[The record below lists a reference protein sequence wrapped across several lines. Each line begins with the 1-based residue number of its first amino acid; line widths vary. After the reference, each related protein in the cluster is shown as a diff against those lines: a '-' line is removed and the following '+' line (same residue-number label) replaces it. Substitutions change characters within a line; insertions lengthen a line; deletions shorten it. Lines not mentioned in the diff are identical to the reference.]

1 MTMTFEESL
10 RRVLEQDEG
19 IVHKI
24 YEDHMVPPNATCGIG
39 HLIIETDREYGW
51 PVGTEISEARVTQLY
66 NQDVGIALNDAR
78 WIHPD
83 FDDLP
88 TEARIVIASLC
99 FQLGLPRYQKFKLHH
114 AAIEARDWREAAA
127 QIRDSNLYRQTTN
140 RTERHARRLE
150 SIV

>member
-1 MTMTFEESL
+1 MIFEEGL
-10 RRVLEQDEG
+10 RLVLEADEG
-19 IVHKI
+19 IVHEV
-24 YEDHMVPPNATCGIG
+24 YEDHMDPPNATCGIG

-88 TEARIVIASLC
+88 DRGADRHRQPLLPARPASLPEVQVASC
-99 FQLGLPRYQKFKLHH
+99 RY
-114 AAIEARDWREAAA
+114 RG
-127 QIRDSNLYRQTTN
+127 
-140 RTERHARRLE
+140 
-150 SIV
+150 

>member
-1 MTMTFEESL
+1 MIFEEGL
-10 RRVLEQDEG
+10 RLVLEADEG
-19 IVHKI
+19 IVHEV
-24 YEDHMVPPNATCGIG
+24 YEDHMDPPNATCGIG

-66 NQDVGIALNDAR
+66 NQDVGIALKDAR
-78 WIHPD
+78 WLHPD

-114 AAIEARDWREAAA
+114 AAIEARDWSEAAA
-127 QIRDSNLYRQTTN
+127 QLRDSNLYRQTTN

-150 SIV
+150 SIDG